1 MIILHLALW
10 VQGDRTRP
18 AGGGTRNLLWIW
30 GFLCLP
36 SWQDH
41 RRLSE
46 AAQHTACPG
55 LLPPPSLRTLVANG
69 YSPRCWRESREHWS
83 LGGADAPRGG
93 QGLLGRA
100 RRQAG
105 GNVRG
110 CQGRAGASGLGKG
123 RVSLGL
129 GAPGCG
135 ATGNHQVAPLTPGPD
150 PLQGAGPPPRAP
162 LSPASHCPCVGAAP
176 RTFCSRSMQQGCG
189 RPDHSRDPARE
200 GRRRRRQALSGSWA
214 LRAWGRESREG
225 APPGCGALIP
235 R

>member
-1 MIILHLALW
+1 MKLPSTQPVPDSSLLPALGRW
-10 VQGDRTRP
+10 WPTGTHHD
-18 AGGGTRNLLWIW
+18 AGGRAGNT
-30 GFLCLP
+30 GV
-36 SWQDH
+36 S
-41 RRLSE
+41 
-46 AAQHTACPG
+46 
-55 LLPPPSLRTLVANG
+55 
-69 YSPRCWRESREHWS
+69 
-83 LGGADAPRGG
+83 GGADAPRGG
-93 QGLLGRA
+93 KGLLGRA

-189 RPDHSRDPARE
+189 RPDHSREPVRE